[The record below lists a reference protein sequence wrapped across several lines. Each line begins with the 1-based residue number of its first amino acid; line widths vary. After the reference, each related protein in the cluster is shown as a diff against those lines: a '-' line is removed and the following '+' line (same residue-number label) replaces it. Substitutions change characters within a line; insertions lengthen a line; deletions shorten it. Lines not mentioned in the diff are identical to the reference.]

1 MMLLIT
7 NANNKFRFL
16 TMYFLLS
23 KPIELYMTSRVF
35 MKYSALHSLYCILH
49 VWQGKSIIIKTESH
63 FSPVSFCLFEGAC
76 LTQSD
81 TWPFQKNSN
90 SIKKKLQ
97 LNVSLQELKR
107 QDFGI
112 PSPLLWMKFGYF
124 LCISLFVEN
133 SLNFWMFDFF

>member
-23 KPIELYMTSRVF
+23 RPIELYMTSRVF

-76 LTQSD
+76 LTLKLSD
-81 TWPFQKNSN
+81 QGGGGPLGPCYSFSHILLLP
-90 SIKKKLQ
+90 S
-97 LNVSLQELKR
+97 R
-107 QDFGI
+107 QI
-112 PSPLLWMKFGYF
+112 
-124 LCISLFVEN
+124 
-133 SLNFWMFDFF
+133 FDWCYL